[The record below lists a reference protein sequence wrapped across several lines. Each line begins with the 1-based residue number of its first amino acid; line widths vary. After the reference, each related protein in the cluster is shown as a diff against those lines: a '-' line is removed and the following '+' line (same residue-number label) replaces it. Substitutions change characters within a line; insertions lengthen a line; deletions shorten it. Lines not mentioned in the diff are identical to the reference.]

1 MKKSPP
7 KAPWFIWLSFL
18 GLMFLNGK
26 HSIQCMAGKPK
37 YTGKEFDRHCGYTVR
52 LIGLFIGVFGIPT
65 LLMEY
70 LIMDRMPEPWYT
82 VWNCIVLVY
91 AYFAGVFITWRLY
104 RYLNRE

>member
-1 MKKSPP
+1 MKKGRP

-18 GLMFLNGK
+18 GLTFLHGK
-26 HSIQCMAGKPK
+26 RSVQYLAGKPT

-70 LIMDRMPEPWYT
+70 LNSLMLEMSLKAGEHMKHSI
-82 VWNCIVLVY
+82 I
-91 AYFAGVFITWRLY
+91 AY
-104 RYLNRE
+104 